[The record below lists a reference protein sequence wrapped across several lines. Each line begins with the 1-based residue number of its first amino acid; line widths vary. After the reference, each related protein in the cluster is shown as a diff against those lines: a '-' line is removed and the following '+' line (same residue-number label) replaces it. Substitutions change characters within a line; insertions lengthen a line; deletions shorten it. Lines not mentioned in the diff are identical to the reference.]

1 VTLVVQPLEFL
12 VRIPSVFGSHIL
24 VSEWNLQSLQFAFAW
39 CPFQTK
45 IPQLRLFE
53 DRTFMEYFAIVCEAV
68 EKNFY
73 NVLPAGE
80 SPDEINNSDGIT
92 RNFLS

>member
-1 VTLVVQPLEFL
+1 ME
-12 VRIPSVFGSHIL
+12 R
-24 VSEWNLQSLQFAFAW
+24 FA
-39 CPFQTK
+39 T
-45 IPQLRLFE
+45 
-53 DRTFMEYFAIVCEAV
+53 VCEAV
-68 EKNFY
+68 EKNIF

>member
-1 VTLVVQPLEFL
+1 
-12 VRIPSVFGSHIL
+12 
-24 VSEWNLQSLQFAFAW
+24 
-39 CPFQTK
+39 
-45 IPQLRLFE
+45 
-53 DRTFMEYFAIVCEAV
+53 MEGFAIVCEAV

-80 SPDEINNSDGIT
+80 SPDEINNSAGIT